1 MQTLTHLKHNQ
12 ALWSLAYPLFAKHL
26 LIKILVKVLGDI
38 LHLERW
44 VLLFPSGDKELLST
58 AEGLPAATSD
68 AKKIQI
74 HIFLVSDTEYGSMAF
89 PEPCLRKHPVL

>member
-26 LIKILVKVLGDI
+26 LIKILVKVLGDV

-58 AEGLPAATSD
+58 AEGLPAALYTQ
-68 AKKIQI
+68 AWKNTAI
-74 HIFLVSDTEYGSMAF
+74 T
-89 PEPCLRKHPVL
+89 LRNGRL

>member
-1 MQTLTHLKHNQ
+1 MQTFTHWKHNQ

-58 AEGLPAATSD
+58 AEGLPAALYTQ
-68 AKKIQI
+68 AWKNTAI
-74 HIFLVSDTEYGSMAF
+74 T
-89 PEPCLRKHPVL
+89 LRNGRL